1 VSSDLSRIEHLRRD
15 FAALATACQ
24 ARSTEYFILIEDD
37 VIASRD
43 WFKRLQGALSLLE
56 PRASQTNEDWLYLRL
71 FYSEIYLGWNIG
83 EIPVYAWNIIRVYA
97 AFLIVFLAPQLLS
110 HRFSIHIQRR
120 IRAWRLL
127 QASVLLLWLPI
138 FIILYFMA
146 GRLLVNPY
154 PRGVQL
160 MPQYGCCSQGLVF
173 PARHVTKLKQNLLE
187 PSFDLPVDS
196 IIEKIADDETMKKW
210 ALIPSA
216 FQHVGVRGSSAEGG
230 MRKSTWSFGFEEYTT

>member
-1 VSSDLSRIEHLRRD
+1 
-15 FAALATACQ
+15 
-24 ARSTEYFILIEDD
+24 
-37 VIASRD
+37 
-43 WFKRLQGALSLLE
+43 
-56 PRASQTNEDWLYLRL
+56 
-71 FYSEIYLGWNIG
+71 
-83 EIPVYAWNIIRVYA
+83 
-97 AFLIVFLAPQLLS
+97 
-110 HRFSIHIQRR
+110 
-120 IRAWRLL
+120 
-127 QASVLLLWLPI
+127 
-138 FIILYFMA
+138 
-146 GRLLVNPY
+146 
-154 PRGVQL
+154 